1 MKFITVFT
9 PTFNRAYCLD
19 RVYDSLLE
27 QTNPNFT
34 WLIIDD
40 GSIDKTKDLVK
51 QWINENKID
60 IKYIF
65 KFNGGMHTAHNTAYK
80 NITTELNICI
90 DSDDFLPRSA
100 IQNIY
105 DNWQS
110 VKYDQSIAG
119 LMGLDESLDGKLIGS
134 KFPYEFSPSSL
145 SDFYYKHGGTGD
157 KKIVLRTML
166 TVAYPSYPEWK
177 EERLV
182 PLDTLYVLI
191 CRDYKLVPVNQVW
204 CIVDYQEDGSSATI
218 IDQYFRSTRGF
229 RYSREISMIYS
240 GLIRLK
246 IRSAIHY
253 NISTFIIKDYYKLI
267 NSPNMLLTLSL
278 MPISYILYRY
288 VKLRWNKKVCGL
300 I

>member
-145 SDFYYKHGGTGD
+145 SDFYYK
-157 KKIVLRTML
+157 
-166 TVAYPSYPEWK
+166 
-177 EERLV
+177 
-182 PLDTLYVLI
+182 
-191 CRDYKLVPVNQVW
+191 QV
-204 CIVDYQEDGSSATI
+204 
-218 IDQYFRSTRGF
+218 
-229 RYSREISMIYS
+229 
-240 GLIRLK
+240 
-246 IRSAIHY
+246 
-253 NISTFIIKDYYKLI
+253 
-267 NSPNMLLTLSL
+267 
-278 MPISYILYRY
+278 
-288 VKLRWNKKVCGL
+288 
-300 I
+300 